1 VVVHQLVLQL
11 LFLCRFIVRVVAV
24 VAAMCSSGIL
34 VDVGRLFGVC
44 LAVALKLQLCLFFRD
59 VILREVYFELWEGEY
74 VVVDAESMLRCED
87 ERGSQERW
95 KCPKVFH
102 CGARRLYLVCQ
113 LFDLVDVMEG
123 LNPCFVFGLASCCRP
138 RLLPHSPIDA
148 RNNHL
153 HKNDHNSHILT

>member
-1 VVVHQLVLQL
+1 M
-11 LFLCRFIVRVVAV
+11 VVAV

-34 VDVGRLFGVC
+34 VDVGRLFGIC

-59 VILREVYFELWEGEY
+59 VVFREVYFELWEGEY

-102 CGARRLYLVCQ
+102 CGARRLRLVCQ

-148 RNNHL
+148 RVEQRREILHSLCDDDL